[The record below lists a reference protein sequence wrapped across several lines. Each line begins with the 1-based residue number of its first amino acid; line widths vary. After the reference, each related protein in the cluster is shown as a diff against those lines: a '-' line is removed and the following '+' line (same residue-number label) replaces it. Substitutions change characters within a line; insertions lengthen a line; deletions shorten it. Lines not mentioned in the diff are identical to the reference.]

1 VEFGP
6 LPGYLGYLLRRVQA
20 RVFVDFGESVG
31 ATFGIS
37 PGEFGLLTLIG
48 CNPGI
53 TQVRLAAAVG
63 LDKSTLSPALQRLA
77 ARGLVWREAQ
87 PGDRRLQA
95 LRLSEEGEAR
105 LADIRAE
112 VEQHETRIAAG
123 LTDAE
128 REQLMNLLHRV
139 LQNRVLRG

>member
-31 ATFGIS
+31 AAFGIS
-37 PGEFGLLTLIG
+37 PGEFGLLTLIS

-53 TQVRLAAAVG
+53 TQVRLAAAVS

-77 ARGLVWREAQ
+77 ARGLVRREAR

-95 LRLSEEGEAR
+95 LHLSEEGEAR
-105 LADIRAE
+105 LKEIRAQ
-112 VEQHETRIAAG
+112 VEQHEERIAAS
-123 LTDAE
+123 LSRAE
-128 REQLMNLLHRV
+128 REQLMALLQRMM
-139 LQNRVLRG
+139 GG